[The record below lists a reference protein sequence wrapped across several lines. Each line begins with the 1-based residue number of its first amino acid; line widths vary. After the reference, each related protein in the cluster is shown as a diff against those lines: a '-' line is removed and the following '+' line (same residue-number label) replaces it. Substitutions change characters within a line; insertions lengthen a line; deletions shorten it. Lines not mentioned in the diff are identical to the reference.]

1 MGAISRAMTINKKAG
16 DFLDV
21 FPDCDIITKSTVRS
35 ELLYKITKRDSLR
48 IKFGV
53 DPTASELHL
62 GWMVPLLRLKKLQD
76 MGHTIVL
83 VIGDFTA
90 TIGDPSGKSGT
101 RKQLSRDD
109 VSAHAIELVHQFFHI
124 LDRSKTEV
132 VFNSS
137 WWSNVPAHEFINMC
151 SSITVSQIMERN
163 DFKSRF
169 SEHSP
174 IGLHEI
180 LYPIL
185 QARDSVF
192 IDCDVEV
199 GGSDQRFNCLLGRDI
214 MSNEGMEPQT
224 VVLTPLLVGLDG
236 VKKMSQSLGN
246 FISVRDES
254 FDIFGKVMSIND
266 DLMKNWWSLLQIP
279 GEDEFIHDLESGV
292 NPMILKKR
300 LAFEIVKLICNE
312 QSAISAQQDF
322 EQKFVK
328 KNWEEL
334 APEVV
339 FKSDELVEMS
349 AASLLLSLGMVKST
363 SEARRLIISGAVE
376 IGGTKIT
383 DPMLIINMVD
393 LIGKHVRVGKKRFA
407 KLVTE

>member
-1 MGAISRAMTINKKAG
+1 MGTISRAMTASEKTNG
-16 DFLDV
+16 FLGV
-21 FPDCDIITKSTVRS
+21 FPDCDIITGSTAHS
-35 ELLYKITKRDSLR
+35 ELLSKIVKRDSLR

-101 RKQLSRDD
+101 RKQLSKDE

-137 WWSNVPAHEFINMC
+137 WWSNIPTHEFISMC

-214 MSNEGMEPQT
+214 MSDEGMEPQT

-246 FISVRDES
+246 FISVRDEP
-254 FDIFGKVMSIND
+254 FDIFGKVMSISD

-279 GEDEFIHDLESGV
+279 GEDKFIHDLESGV

-300 LAFEIVKLICNE
+300 LAFEIVKLIGDE

-322 EQKFVK
+322 EHKFVK
-328 KNWEEL
+328 KKWEDL

-339 FKSDELVEMS
+339 FKSEELVEMS
-349 AASLLLSLGMVKST
+349 AASLLLSLGMVQST
-363 SEARRLIISGAVE
+363 SEARRLIVDGAVE
-376 IGGTKIT
+376 IGGVRIT
-383 DPMLIINMVD
+383 DPMLIVNMAD

-407 KLVTE
+407 KLVSE

>member
-1 MGAISRAMTINKKAG
+1 MGAISRAMKANEKTNG
-16 DFLDV
+16 FLGV
-21 FPDCDIITKSTVRS
+21 FPDCDIITGDTAHS
-35 ELLYKITKRDSLR
+35 ELLSKTLKRESLR

-76 MGHTIVL
+76 MGHTIIL

-101 RKQLSRDD
+101 RKQLSKDE

-137 WWSNVPAHEFINMC
+137 WWSNVPAHEFISMC

-214 MSNEGMEPQT
+214 MSDEGMEPQT

-246 FISVRDES
+246 FISVRDEP
-254 FDIFGKVMSIND
+254 FDIFGKVMSIGD
-266 DLMKNWWSLLQIP
+266 DLMKNWWSLLQIT

-300 LAFEIVKLICNE
+300 LAFEIVKLIGDE

-328 KNWEEL
+328 KNWEDL

-339 FKSDELVEMS
+339 FKSEELIEMS
-349 AASLLLSLGMVKST
+349 AASLLLSLGMVQST
-363 SEARRLIISGAVE
+363 SEARRLIVDGAVE
-376 IGGTKIT
+376 IGGVRIT
-383 DPMLIINMVD
+383 DPMLIVNMVD

-407 KLVTE
+407 KLVSE

>member
-1 MGAISRAMTINKKAG
+1 MGAISRAMLASNKTSG
-16 DFLDV
+16 FLGV
-21 FPDCDIITKSTVRS
+21 FPDCDIITGSTAHS
-35 ELLYKITKRDSLR
+35 ELLSKITKRGSLR

-101 RKQLSRDD
+101 RKQLSKNE

-132 VFNSS
+132 VFNST
-137 WWSNVPAHEFINMC
+137 WWSNVPTHEFISMC

-180 LYPIL
+180 LYPVL
-185 QARDSVF
+185 QAHDSAF

-199 GGSDQRFNCLLGRDI
+199 GGSDQRFNCLLGRDV
-214 MSNEGMEPQT
+214 MSDSGMEPQT

-236 VKKMSQSLGN
+236 VKKMSQSLSN
-246 FISVRDES
+246 FISIRDEP
-254 FDIFGKVMSIND
+254 FDIFGKVMSISD
-266 DLMKNWWSLLQIP
+266 DLMKNWWSLLQVP
-279 GEDEFIHDLESGV
+279 GESEFIQDLESGV

-312 QSAISAQQDF
+312 QSAIDAQQDF

-328 KNWEEL
+328 RKWQDL
-334 APEVV
+334 APDMAFKGDGLTEVSV
-339 FKSDELVEMS
+339 
-349 AASLLLSLGMVKST
+349 ASLLLSLGMVKST
-363 SEARRLIISGAVE
+363 SEARRLITDGAVE
-376 IGGTKIT
+376 FDGVILG
-383 DPMLIINMVD
+383 DPMLIVSVAD
-393 LIGKHVRVGKKRFA
+393 LNGKHIRVGKKRFA
-407 KLVTE
+407 KLVIE

>member
-1 MGAISRAMTINKKAG
+1 MGTISRAMTASEKTNG
-16 DFLDV
+16 FLGV
-21 FPDCDIITKSTVRS
+21 FPDCDIITGSTAHS
-35 ELLYKITKRDSLR
+35 ELLSKIVKRDSLR

-101 RKQLSRDD
+101 RKQLSKDE

-124 LDRSKTEV
+124 LNRSKTEV

-137 WWSNVPAHEFINMC
+137 WWSNVPAHEFISMC

-214 MSNEGMEPQT
+214 MSDECMEPQT

-246 FISVRDES
+246 FISVRDEP

-279 GEDEFIHDLESGV
+279 GENEFIHDLESGV

-312 QSAISAQQDF
+312 PSAISAQQDF

-328 KNWEEL
+328 ALLRL
-334 APEVV
+334 A
-339 FKSDELVEMS
+339 
-349 AASLLLSLGMVKST
+349 
-363 SEARRLIISGAVE
+363 ARE
-376 IGGTKIT
+376 
-383 DPMLIINMVD
+383 
-393 LIGKHVRVGKKRFA
+393 
-407 KLVTE
+407 